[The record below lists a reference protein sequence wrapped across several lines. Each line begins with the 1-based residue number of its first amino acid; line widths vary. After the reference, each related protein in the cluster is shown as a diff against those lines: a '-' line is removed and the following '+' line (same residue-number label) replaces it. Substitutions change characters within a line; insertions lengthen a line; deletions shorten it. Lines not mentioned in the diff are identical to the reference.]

1 MNLMALYRDKM
12 LLTMEICKKNNTTGT
27 QPMIKAKKKN
37 SFTNVENNLCILNFF
52 HIHMLS
58 TTPLKILTGRCR
70 KPLSDERS
78 YVQSQNEQQQQ
89 KRIFFQT
96 ILLTLI
102 SLINLNLFIFFL
114 FISSLLMNENL
125 NFTKYAVRTH

>member
-1 MNLMALYRDKM
+1 
-12 LLTMEICKKNNTTGT
+12 
-27 QPMIKAKKKN
+27 
-37 SFTNVENNLCILNFF
+37 
-52 HIHMLS
+52 MLS